1 VTTGSPRAAEDF
13 GLEAHRERALRQE
26 ADESPHLLAGRRHA
40 KVYAVGAVEDASSP
54 RNPEHVS

>member
-1 VTTGSPRAAEDF
+1 VTTGSPRAAENF

-54 RNPEHVS
+54 EES